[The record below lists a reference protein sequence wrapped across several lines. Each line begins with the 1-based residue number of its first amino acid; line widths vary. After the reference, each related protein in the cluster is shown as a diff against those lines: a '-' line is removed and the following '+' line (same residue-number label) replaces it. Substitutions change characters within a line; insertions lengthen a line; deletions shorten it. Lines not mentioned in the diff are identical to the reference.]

1 MTARREQFEAWAR
14 SRGFDLDREPDGG
27 WDNYANRGVQIAWEA
42 WGVALDSVVVKIPH
56 NGNDKYWTDAPPP
69 SPRITVIQSEFNGA
83 AYMCDLLD
91 ALDEAGVK
99 VEL

>member
-42 WGVALDSVVVKIPH
+42 WDVALDSVVIELPFLGDEEFWGV
-56 NGNDKYWTDAPPP
+56 NGFHQGNYHAKVLEAI
-69 SPRITVIQSEFNGA
+69 RR
-83 AYMCDLLD
+83 
-91 ALDEAGVK
+91 AGVK
-99 VEL
+99 GLESQS